1 MTDKYDIA
9 VSASGICLTVIT
21 PRGGMMAE
29 FAPEEIPELCADL
42 MQAMA
47 DVKEIRS
54 VELEPVR

>member
-9 VSASGICLTVIT
+9 VSSSGICLTVIT

-29 FAPEEIPELCADL
+29 FTPDEIPGLCADL

-54 VELEPVR
+54 VESVS